1 MRPAG
6 HWDVVGQPLLQLRGD
21 PGGGETLGGGGDPG
35 EEGETLGCYSQC
47 TEENVWRVLKNNI
60 QVFLAIIFASFVH

>member
-1 MRPAG
+1 MTFLITPRA
-6 HWDVVGQPLLQLRGD
+6 DVYPPGGD
-21 PGGGETLGGGGDPG
+21 PGGEGDTLGGGGRDPG